1 MELQPDSSDT
11 AQVIAIDGPSGSGKG
26 TISQMLAARLGYH
39 YLDSGALYRLLS
51 IAASRH
57 GVALDDSGALS
68 VLARKMAV
76 TFGMN
81 ADGKPASVDLD
92 GENVS
97 DLIRNEKVGA
107 DASVIA
113 AYPDVRAALLE
124 RQRDFARAPG
134 LVADGRDMGTVVFPQ
149 SGCKIFLTASAEE
162 RARRRQ
168 NQLREKGEQVDYE
181 TLLAQVKERDRRDS
195 SRESSP
201 LVAADDAT
209 VIDCSEMTIDQVMD
223 QILTLVSKTR

>member
-1 MELQPDSSDT
+1 MERQQDSDD
-11 AQVIAIDGPSGSGKG
+11 AVQVIAIDGPSGSGKG

-57 GVALDDSGALS
+57 AVALDDSEALS
-68 VLARKMAV
+68 ALARNMDV
-76 TFGMN
+76 TFSMN
-81 ADGKPASVDLD
+81 ADGKPASVDLE

-113 AYPDVRAALLE
+113 AYPEVRQALLE
-124 RQRDFARAPG
+124 RQRNFARSPG

-149 SGCKIFLTASAEE
+149 SDCKIFLTASAEE

-168 NQLREKGEQVDYE
+168 NQLREKGEEVEYE
-181 TLLAQVKERDRRDS
+181 SLLSQVKERDRRDS
-195 SRESSP
+195 SRASSP

-209 VIDCSEMTIDQVMD
+209 VIDCSEMTIEQVME
-223 QILTLVSKTR
+223 QITALVNKAR